1 MPSYLSEWKQR
12 TKINQ
17 AYSSWKEIL
26 FDVPQ
31 GSILGPI
38 LCKIFLSGLFLI
50 VQNVDFASYDAGV
63 ILMRSYFPCKNLLKN
78 FFNGSLIINRKLMK
92 MLNRKLFNQKQCE

>member
-1 MPSYLSEWKQR
+1 MHSYLSEWKQR

-50 VQNVDFASYDAGV
+50 VQNVDFASYDAGH
-63 ILMRSYFPCKNLLKN
+63 IFLARIF
-78 FFNGSLIINRKLMK
+78 
-92 MLNRKLFNQKQCE
+92 